1 MYTLFHNAKIYTLE
15 QHTPICNA
23 ILIQNNRILFL
34 GDEKEINIPDSQ
46 LTKINLNGYTIL
58 PAFTDCHTHTA
69 MAAKKIDEI
78 NLDHCQTFD
87 ETLQEIKKNIHRF
100 EKGTWIKGGGWN
112 ANLWNGFLP
121 TKYHLDA
128 ISTEHPIA
136 LFNQD
141 LHTMWLNSLA
151 IQKARIENN
160 IPSVLK
166 DKIIVD
172 KNGELTGI
180 IYEDAC
186 HLVEEEAQVSSPDND
201 EQNLIKF
208 SNELLKMGITSVHCM
223 ENLNDLELLMKLHRN
238 NKLKTRI
245 CFHPPAADADTFINS
260 KIFSGYG
267 NEWLRI
273 GGLKYYVDGSMGS
286 QTAEMFEKF
295 NELDHAG
302 FEMLTEKELTQKI
315 KYAAHHGLSAT
326 VHAIGD
332 KANFKTLN
340 AIEESNHQTHSP
352 IPLRHR
358 IEHSQILTDS
368 DIPRFNQL
376 NIIASM
382 QPLHIAIDVKIS
394 DKYLGKRAY
403 NTYPIN
409 SLIKSGAKV
418 VFGSDLPVA
427 NFSPFKGMQAA
438 IARRYN
444 LDVQEPLWHPE
455 QNISVLQAVE
465 AYTKHAA
472 FASYEESVKGTLTA
486 GKLADFVI
494 VSDDLLESKNPE
506 EALRSIEV
514 LATVLD
520 GNIEYQKENFDL

>member
-1 MYTLFHNAKIYTLE
+1 MYTLFHNAKIYTLG
-15 QHTPICNA
+15 QHHPICNT
-23 ILIQNNRILFL
+23 ILIQKNRIVFC
-34 GDEKEINIPDSQ
+34 GDKKEINIPDSQ

-58 PAFTDCHTHTA
+58 PAFIDCHTHTA
-69 MAAKKIDEI
+69 MAAKKLDQI
-78 NLDHCQTFD
+78 NLDHCRTFE
-87 ETLQEIKKNIHRF
+87 ETLHEIKNNIQRF

-112 ANLWNGFLP
+112 ANLWDGFLP
-121 TKYHLDA
+121 TKNHLDA

-136 LFNQD
+136 LYNQD

-151 IQKARIENN
+151 IQKSGFRNN

-172 KNGELTGI
+172 VNGDLTGI
-180 IYEDAC
+180 VYEDAC
-186 HLVEEEAQVSSPDND
+186 QVVEEKTQVISPDND
-201 EQNLIKF
+201 EQNLLKF
-208 SNELLKMGITSVHCM
+208 SNELLRIGITSVHCM
-223 ENLNDLELLMKLHRN
+223 ENLDDLELFMKLHRN

-245 CFHPPAADADTFINS
+245 CFHPPADDVDTFINS
-260 KIFSGYG
+260 KFLSGYG

-273 GGLKYYVDGSMGS
+273 GGLKYFVDGSMGS

-302 FEMLTEKELTQKI
+302 FEMLTEKDLTKKI
-315 KYAAHHGLSAT
+315 KYAANHGLSAT

-332 KANFKTLN
+332 KANYKTLN
-340 AIEESNHQTHSP
+340 AIEESNNQTLSP

-358 IEHSQILTDS
+358 IEHSQILADS

-376 NIIASM
+376 NVIASM
-382 QPLHIAIDVKIS
+382 QPTHIAFDVKIS
-394 DKYLGKRAY
+394 DKYLGNRAK
-403 NTYPIN
+403 NAYPIN
-409 SLIKSGAKV
+409 SLIHSGAKV

-427 NFSPFKGMQAA
+427 DFSPFKGMQAA
-438 IARRYN
+438 ITRRYN
-444 LDVQEPLWHPE
+444 LDVQEPLWYPE
-455 QNISVLQAVE
+455 QNISILQAVE

-472 FASYEESVKGTLTA
+472 FASYEESIKGTLTA

-494 VSDDLLESKNPE
+494 LSDDLLDSKNPE
-506 EALRSIEV
+506 ELLRTIEV

-520 GNIEYQKENFDL
+520 GKIEYQNENFDL